1 MTLFPEIRWR
11 PLYRWTDPVAEAL
24 HASLEEQADEAA
36 RLARLPYEKTQEE
49 LRHKYQVP
57 A

>member
-1 MTLFPEIRWR
+1 MTGFPEIRWR
-11 PLYRWTDPVAEAL
+11 PLYRWTDPLAEAL
-24 HASLEEQADEAA
+24 HAALEEQADEAA

-49 LRHKYQVP
+49 LRAKYQVP

>member
-1 MTLFPEIRWR
+1 MTLLPEIHWR